1 MISLN
6 LSDRAHLHAS
16 PDSDLPIRKLFQWQ
30 PDGSLLFR
38 VDWSSIESLLSCNRS
53 AEFKL
58 VHSRQSG
65 SRAALTFGAAI
76 HSGLE
81 VWYRNKHKIRQWV
94 YDVHSVPEENEE
106 PKLIDSLVLVP
117 GNGDYETNYSVAA
130 KASIPFELTTQLLL
144 QRCYSAIE
152 STFAASPPSHFAPD
166 YRTSDYAVQSFHS
179 YISHYKDEILTPFT
193 HQDKPMVEFSFSF
206 PLGKSELPTNVFQQ
220 WGFGTLTDCG
230 LTEGEKIRQGQT
242 HLPIKIEWS
251 GIVDMLAEINGS
263 LYVVDHKTTS
273 ILSQDFF
280 DGFEIAMQPVGY
292 FAAMRAAFP
301 ELPIKGFLANVL
313 ACRKPVAAFTK
324 SGKPTS
330 SKPFEAMRRQYAYSD
345 WLVEEF
351 KRDAL
356 AIVEELFANL
366 TNSYFPRKTTWCIAK
381 YGKCPFFDVCAL
393 PPNQRMAML
402 KSDQY
407 TNNTWRPV

>member
-16 PDSDLPIRKLFQWQ
+16 PNSDLPIRKLFQWQ

-76 HSGLE
+76 HAGLE
-81 VWYRNKHKIRQWV
+81 VWYRNKGKIGQTV
-94 YDVHSVPEENEE
+94 AEDLTEIMSVDEVA
-106 PKLIDSLVLVP
+106 DFTVLTQ
-117 GNGDYETNYSVAA
+117 ET
-130 KASIPFELTTQLLL
+130 LLS
-144 QRCYSAIE
+144 RCYSAIE

-166 YRTSDYAVQSFHS
+166 YRTYDYAVQSFHS
-179 YISHYKDEILTPFT
+179 YISHYKDELLTPFT

-301 ELPIKGFLANVL
+301 ELPLKGFLANVL

-330 SKPFEAMRRQYAYSD
+330 SKPFEALRRQYAYSD
-345 WLVEEF
+345 WHVEEF

-356 AIVEELFANL
+356 ALVEELFANL
-366 TNSYFPRKTTWCIAK
+366 TNSYFPRKTTWCIGK

>member
-6 LSDRAHLHAS
+6 LSDRSQAS
-16 PDSDLPIRKLFQWQ
+16 TSPKTDLPIRKMFHWQ

-53 AEFKL
+53 AEYKL

-81 VWYRNKHKIRQWV
+81 IWYRNKHKV
-94 YDVHSVPEENEE
+94 GTFED
-106 PKLIDSLVLVP
+106 
-117 GNGDYETNYSVAA
+117 AA
-130 KASIPFELTTQLLL
+130 GELLTREDLLS
-144 QRCYSAIE
+144 RCYSAIE
-152 STFAASPPSHFAPD
+152 STFAESPPSHFSPD
-166 YRTSDYAVQSFHS
+166 YRTSDYAIQSFHS
-179 YISHYKDEILTPFT
+179 YITHYKDEILTPFT
-193 HQDKPMVEFSFSF
+193 HQDKPLVEFSFSF
-206 PLGKSELPTNVFQQ
+206 PLGKSELPIDVFGY
-220 WGFGTLTDCG
+220 WPPFGTLTNDPQK
-230 LTEGEKIRQGQT
+230 EKEVYLHGGTIPVT
-242 HLPIKIEWS
+242 IEWS
-251 GIVDMLAEINGS
+251 GIVDMLAEVNGS

-292 FAAMRAAFP
+292 FSAVRAAFP
-301 ELPIKGFLANVL
+301 DLPIKGFLANVL
-313 ACRKPVAAFTK
+313 ACRKPVAAVTK
-324 SGKPTS
+324 SGRPTT
-330 SKPFEAMRRQYAYSD
+330 SKPFEALRRQYNYSD
-345 WLVEEF
+345 WHVEEF

-356 AIVEELFANL
+356 ALIEELFANL
-366 TNSYFPRKTTWCIAK
+366 TNTYFPRKTTWCVGK

-393 PPNQRMAML
+393 PPEQRMSML
-402 KSDQY
+402 QSDNY

>member
-16 PDSDLPIRKLFQWQ
+16 PNSDLPIRKLFQWQ

-76 HSGLE
+76 HAGLE
-81 VWYRNKHKIRQWV
+81 VWYRNKHKIGIEFAHE
-94 YDVHSVPEENEE
+94 D
-106 PKLIDSLVLVP
+106 
-117 GNGDYETNYSVAA
+117 
-130 KASIPFELTTQLLL
+130 LLS
-144 QRCYSAIE
+144 QCYSAIE

-206 PLGKSELPTNVFQQ
+206 PLGKSELPTSVFQQ
-220 WGFGTLTDCG
+220 WGYGTLTDNAE
-230 LTEGEKIRQGQT
+230 LEQAAVEALITFPTI
-242 HLPIKIEWS
+242 PIQIEWS

-330 SKPFEAMRRQYAYSD
+330 SKPFEALRRQYAYSD
-345 WLVEEF
+345 WHVEEF

-356 AIVEELFANL
+356 ALVEELFANL
-366 TNSYFPRKTTWCIAK
+366 TNSYFPRKTTWCIGK

>member
-6 LSDRAHLHAS
+6 LSDRSQAS
-16 PDSDLPIRKLFQWQ
+16 TPPSTLPIRKMFHWQ

-53 AEFKL
+53 AEYKL

-76 HSGLE
+76 HAGLE
-81 VWYRNKHKIRQWV
+81 IWYRNKHKIG
-94 YDVHSVPEENEE
+94 S
-106 PKLIDSLVLVP
+106 
-117 GNGDYETNYSVAA
+117 YELAEDFTT
-130 KASIPFELTTQLLL
+130 LTREALLS
-144 QRCYSAIE
+144 RCYSAIE
-152 STFAASPPSHFAPD
+152 STFAESPPSHFSPD
-166 YRTSDYAVQSFHS
+166 YRTSDYAIQSFHS
-179 YISHYKDEILTPFT
+179 YITHYKDEILTPFT
-193 HQDKPMVEFSFSF
+193 YQDKPLVEFSFSF
-206 PLGKSELPTNVFQQ
+206 PLGKSELPIGIFGS
-220 WGFGTLTDCG
+220 WGLGTLTND
-230 LTEGEKIRQGQT
+230 EAQEKNHIARGT
-242 HLPIKIEWS
+242 LSIPVHIEWS
-251 GIVDMLAEINGS
+251 GIVDMLAEVNGS

-292 FAAMRAAFP
+292 FSAVRAAFP
-301 ELPIKGFLANVL
+301 DLPIKGFLANVL

-324 SGKPTS
+324 SGKPTT
-330 SKPFEAMRRQYAYSD
+330 SKPFEALRRQYNYSD
-345 WLVEEF
+345 WHVEEF

-356 AIVEELFANL
+356 ALIEELFANL
-366 TNSYFPRKTTWCIAK
+366 TNTYFPRKTTWCVGK

-393 PPNQRMAML
+393 PPKQRMSML
-402 KSDQY
+402 MSDNY